1 MKVSD
6 NTIQTERF
14 SSFLKNLGNISAKAG
29 KKLATNVLKS
39 PGRALDIT
47 ATLLQQLQVEI
58 LKQLYQ
64 HYLNLLTFITPEKVF
79 SLGNWW

>member
-6 NTIQTERF
+6 KTIKAEKF
-14 SSFLKNLGNISAKAG
+14 SNFLKNLGNISAKAG
-29 KKLATNVLKS
+29 KKLANNVLKS

-64 HYLNLLTFITPEKVF
+64 HYLKTLIFITPEKVF
-79 SLGNWW
+79 TLGNWW